1 LDDEEYLAKTKESL
15 ISSLIK
21 HKFLKTKRAI
31 KAFEKVPREEF
42 VLPQYRNSAYADT
55 PLPILEGQ
63 TISACHMTVLMIEED
78 CLDPQVGDSVLEIGA
93 GSGFHAALVAEM
105 VAPEGC
111 ENPGHVWTIEIYEK
125 LVEFARENLDRAG
138 YSDRVTVIHGDGSK
152 GYPPEAPY
160 DRIMVTAAAP
170 DIPEPLK
177 EQLKVGGRLVIP
189 VGTPHLWQEL
199 TLVIK
204 KRDGSLKAKKLGGVA
219 FVPLKGKHGF
229 K

>member
-1 LDDEEYLAKTKESL
+1 MDDEEYLAKTKESL

-21 HKFLKTKRAI
+21 HKFLKTTRAI
-31 KAFEKVPREEF
+31 KALEKVPREEF
-42 VLPQYRNSAYADT
+42 VLPQYRSSAYSDT

-63 TISACHMTVLMIEED
+63 TISANHMCAIMIEED
-78 CLDPQVGDSVLEIGA
+78 CLDPQLGDRVLEIGA
-93 GSGFHAALVAEM
+93 GSGYHAALVAEM

-111 ENPGHVWTIEIYEK
+111 ENPGQVWTIEIHKK
-125 LVEFARENLDRAG
+125 LVEFARENLERAG

-152 GYPPEAPY
+152 GYPSEAPY

-170 DIPEPLK
+170 DLPDPLK

-199 TLVIK
+199 ILVIK
-204 KRDGSLKAKKLGGVA
+204 KGDGSLKIKNLGGVA
-219 FVPLKGKHGF
+219 FVPLRGKYGF

>member
-1 LDDEEYLAKTKESL
+1 MEDEEYLAKAKERI

-21 HKFLKTKRAI
+21 HKFLKSNRVI

-42 VLPQYRNSAYADT
+42 VLPQYRSNTYSDT

-78 CLDPQVGDSVLEIGA
+78 CLDPQVGDRVLEIGA
-93 GSGFHAALVAEM
+93 GSGYHAALLAEM
-105 VAPEGC
+105 IAPEGC
-111 ENPGHVWTIEIYEK
+111 ENPGHVWTVEIHK
-125 LVEFARENLDRAG
+125 SLVEFARANLERAG

-189 VGTPHLWQEL
+189 VGAPHLWQEL

-219 FVPLKGKHGF
+219 FVPLRGKHGF

>member
-1 LDDEEYLAKTKESL
+1 MEDEEYLAKAKERI

-21 HKFLKTKRAI
+21 HKFLKSNRAI

-42 VLPQYRNSAYADT
+42 VLPQYRSNTYSDT

-78 CLDPQVGDSVLEIGA
+78 CLDPQVGDRVLEIGA
-93 GSGFHAALVAEM
+93 GSGYHAALLAEM
-105 VAPEGC
+105 IAPEGC
-111 ENPGHVWTIEIYEK
+111 ENPGHVWTVEIHK
-125 LVEFARENLDRAG
+125 SLVEFARANLERAG

-160 DRIMVTAAAP
+160 DRILVTAAAP
-170 DIPEPLK
+170 DIPDPLK
-177 EQLKVGGRLVIP
+177 EQLNVGGRLVIP
-189 VGTPHLWQEL
+189 VGTSHLWQEL
-199 TLVIK
+199 ILLIK
-204 KRDGSLKAKKLGGVA
+204 IGDESFKTKNLGGVA
-219 FVPLKGKHGF
+219 FVPLRGKHGF